1 MNTLYHLKTISRY
14 YPGAPVD
21 MGTCPQQFLQPSY
34 WTLFQRFSNQVLKA
48 KGAPATYD
56 SIRHFWWYS
65 MSTSQDGFGLVDC
78 KLNCI
83 ENVDPATTTTVSTT
97 QSTTTTIENRGAF
110 NNYLDEILPNFDHL
124 LTLQVDNC
132 GQLRTFYILPILC
145 PCD

>member
-1 MNTLYHLKTISRY
+1 
-14 YPGAPVD
+14 
-21 MGTCPQQFLQPSY
+21 
-34 WTLFQRFSNQVLKA
+34 
-48 KGAPATYD
+48 
-56 SIRHFWWYS
+56 

-110 NNYLDEILPNFDHL
+110 NNYLDEILPNFEDL

-132 GQLRTFYILPILC
+132 GHFTYYLHFVHVTKRGLFTDHLPTSSGSRNY
-145 PCD
+145 